1 MTLQHLKYILT
12 VAEKGLISEVARE
25 LHISQ
30 PSLSNAIKE
39 VEN

>member
-12 VAEKGLISEVARE
+12 VAEKGSISETAHE

-30 PSLSNAIKE
+30 PNLSNAIKE